1 MMASSSGMW
10 SSRLIFIL
18 AAAGSAVGLGNIW
31 RFPYVAG
38 ENGGGVFV
46 LAYLL
51 CICVIG
57 LPIMIA
63 EIVLGRAGKNSPIAS
78 MKIMARDSGANPA
91 WQIIGWMGVVAG
103 FMILSF
109 YSVIAGWALAYFL
122 KMIQGAFLGID
133 ADSANRVF
141 EDFISNPHRLVLW
154 HTIFMAITIFI
165 TSRGVGQGL
174 ERAVKLLMPGL
185 FLLLILLVIWTASSS
200 GYFFKGI
207 SFLFSPKP
215 EDFSGDSVFLAMGQ
229 AFFTLSLGMGAIMA
243 YGAYLPRSA
252 GIAGSALTIGALDTL
267 VALLSGMIIF
277 PIVFANGLEPSAGPG
292 LMFVSL
298 PLAFGNMV
306 GGHIFGALF
315 FLLVSFAAVTS
326 AISIS
331 EPAVAWLSEKGKF
344 ARSTSAYT
352 IGLLAWLLGLGS
364 AFSFNLMSGFT
375 LLSEKSFFDSM
386 DFLSNNVLLPFG
398 GILISLFVGWRLK
411 PEILLDQLPEMP
423 QVFLGLLIFSL
434 RFIAPGA
441 IFLVFAM
448 SFLK

>member
-1 MMASSSGMW
+1 MRASSSGMW

-51 CICVIG
+51 CICMIG

-133 ADSANRVF
+133 AVSANRVF
-141 EDFISNPHRLVLW
+141 EDFINNPQRLVFW
-154 HTIFMAITIFI
+154 HTIFMVITIFI

-185 FLLLILLVIWTASSS
+185 FLLLILLVIWAASSS
-200 GYFFKGI
+200 GYFLKGI

-243 YGAYLPRSA
+243 YGAYLPKSA
-252 GIAGSALTIGALDTL
+252 GIAGSALTIGVLDTL

-298 PLAFGNMV
+298 PLAFGNMFA
-306 GGHIFGALF
+306 GQIFGALF

-375 LLSEKSFFDSM
+375 LLPEKSFFDSM

>member
-1 MMASSSGMW
+1 MNNPSSGMW

-38 ENGGGVFV
+38 ENGGGGFV

-78 MKIMARDSGANPA
+78 MTILAKDSGTNPA

-109 YSVIAGWALAYFL
+109 YSVIAGWALAYFF
-122 KMIQGAFLGID
+122 KMVQGVFVSID
-133 ADSANRVF
+133 ALNANKIF
-141 EDFISNPHRLVLW
+141 EDFISDPYRLVFW
-154 HTIFMAITIFI
+154 HTVFMAITIFI
-165 TSRGVGQGL
+165 TSRGVDQGL
-174 ERAVKLLMPGL
+174 EKAVKVLMPGL
-185 FLLLILLVIWTASSS
+185 FFLLILLLTWAVSSS
-200 GYFFKGI
+200 GHFLEGL

-215 EDFSGDSVFLAMGQ
+215 QDFSGNSVFLAMGQ

-243 YGAYLPRSA
+243 YGAYLSKSA
-252 GIAGSALTIGALDTL
+252 GIVGSALTIGGLDTL

-306 GGHIFGALF
+306 AGQIFGAIF

-331 EPAVAWLSEKGKF
+331 EPAVAWLAERGKF
-344 ARSTSAYT
+344 GRSNSSYI
-352 IGLLAWLLGLGS
+352 IGLFAWVLGLGS
-364 AFSFNLMSGFT
+364 AFSFNLMSDFT
-375 LLSEKSFFDSM
+375 LLPEKSFFDSM
-386 DFLSNNVLLPFG
+386 DFLSNNILLPLG
-398 GILISLFVGWRLK
+398 GILISVFVGWRLK
-411 PEILLDQLPEMP
+411 AEILVDQLPNLP
-423 QVFLGLLIFSL
+423 SFFWVLLIFSL

-441 IFLVFAM
+441 IFIVFAM
-448 SFLK
+448 SILK

>member
-1 MMASSSGMW
+1 MRASSSGMW

-109 YSVIAGWALAYFL
+109 YSVIAGWALAYFF

-141 EDFISNPHRLVLW
+141 EDFISNPHRLVFW

-185 FLLLILLVIWTASSS
+185 FLLLILLVIWAASSS
-200 GYFFKGI
+200 GYFLKGL

-243 YGAYLPRSA
+243 YGAYLPKSA
-252 GIAGSALTIGALDTL
+252 GIAGSALTIGVLDTL

-306 GGHIFGALF
+306 AGQIFGALF

-364 AFSFNLMSGFT
+364 AFSFNLMGGFT
-375 LLSEKSFFDSM
+375 LLPEKSFFDSM

-411 PEILLDQLPEMP
+411 PEILLDQLPEISRF
-423 QVFLGLLIFSL
+423 FLGLLIFSL

>member
-185 FLLLILLVIWTASSS
+185 FLLLILLVIWAASSS
-200 GYFFKGI
+200 GYFLKGI

-243 YGAYLPRSA
+243 YGAYLPKSA
-252 GIAGSALTIGALDTL
+252 GIAGSALTIGVLDTL

-306 GGHIFGALF
+306 AGQIFGALF

-375 LLSEKSFFDSM
+375 LLPEKSFFDSM

>member
-133 ADSANRVF
+133 AVSANRVF
-141 EDFISNPHRLVLW
+141 EDFISNPQRLVFW
-154 HTIFMAITIFI
+154 HTIFMVITISI

-185 FLLLILLVIWTASSS
+185 FLLLILLVIWAASSS
-200 GYFFKGI
+200 GYFLKGI

-243 YGAYLPRSA
+243 YGAYLPKSA
-252 GIAGSALTIGALDTL
+252 GIAGSALTIGVLDTL

-298 PLAFGNMV
+298 PLAFGNMFA
-306 GGHIFGALF
+306 GQIFGALF

-375 LLSEKSFFDSM
+375 LLPEKSFFDSM
-386 DFLSNNVLLPFG
+386 DFLSNNILLPCG

-411 PEILLDQLPEMP
+411 PETLLDQLPEIP
-423 QVFLGLLIFSL
+423 RFFLRLLIFSL

-441 IFLVFAM
+441 IFLVFVI

>member
-1 MMASSSGMW
+1 MSASSSGMW

-133 ADSANRVF
+133 AVSANRVF
-141 EDFISNPHRLVLW
+141 EDFINNPQRLVFW
-154 HTIFMAITIFI
+154 HTIFMVITIFI

-185 FLLLILLVIWTASSS
+185 FLLLILLVIWAASSS
-200 GYFFKGI
+200 GYFLKGI

-243 YGAYLPRSA
+243 YGAYLPKSA
-252 GIAGSALTIGALDTL
+252 GIAGSALTIGVLDTL

-375 LLSEKSFFDSM
+375 LLPEKSFFDSM

>member
-185 FLLLILLVIWTASSS
+185 FLLLILLVIWAASSS
-200 GYFFKGI
+200 GYFLKGI

-243 YGAYLPRSA
+243 YGAYLPKSA
-252 GIAGSALTIGALDTL
+252 GIAGSALTIGVLDTL

-298 PLAFGNMV
+298 PLAFGNMFA
-306 GGHIFGALF
+306 GQIFGALF

-344 ARSTSAYT
+344 TRSTSAYT

-375 LLSEKSFFDSM
+375 LLPEKSFFDSM
-386 DFLSNNVLLPFG
+386 DFLSNNVLLPCG

-411 PEILLDQLPEMP
+411 PEILLDQLPEIP
-423 QVFLGLLIFSL
+423 RFFLRLLILSL

-441 IFLVFAM
+441 IFLVFVI